1 MSQYIRARL
10 DGGSGIE
17 YEIRPTFTEEFARS
31 GAKGVVNMVSQS
43 QEGAVALVRQ
53 GMMPELKSEVSL

>member
-1 MSQYIRARL
+1 M
-10 DGGSGIE
+10 
-17 YEIRPTFTEEFARS
+17 EELARS
-31 GAKGVVNMVSQS
+31 GGKGVVNMESQS